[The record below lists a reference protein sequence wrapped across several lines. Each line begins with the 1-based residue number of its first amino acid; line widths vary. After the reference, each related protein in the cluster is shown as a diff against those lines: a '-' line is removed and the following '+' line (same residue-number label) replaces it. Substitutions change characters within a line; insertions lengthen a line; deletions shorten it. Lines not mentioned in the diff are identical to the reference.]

1 MQYSISDLEH
11 LSGISVHNIR
21 IWERRYG
28 ALKPLR
34 TAGNTRYYDDEQLKR
49 LLSITALYH
58 AGHKI
63 SRACSMSKDDM
74 FELLQGDLS
83 KNLSAEQSY
92 EFIISQ
98 IISSSLVY
106 DEHKISSLISTS
118 ISQNGLLATYK
129 FVIYPTL
136 MRIGLMWLSDLVYP
150 SQEHFLSQII
160 RQKLFAAIDACPAQS
175 NGNVPRWLLFLPED
189 DDHDIGLLL
198 ANYLLRANGQQVIYL
213 GPRVPLQSLADTGKA
228 TQPQNLLFFITRI
241 SPIVGVQTYIDE
253 LCVKFPDASIYL
265 SGNKKLLTGINYP
278 ANIKWLKSPDEFEQV
293 IAGA

>member
-1 MQYSISDLEH
+1 MQYSISDLEQ

-28 ALKPLR
+28 ALQPLR

-63 SRACSMSKDDM
+63 SRACAMSKDDM
-74 FELLQGDLS
+74 SEMLQHDLS
-83 KNLSAEQSY
+83 RNLSAEQSY
-92 EFIISQ
+92 EFLISQ

-106 DEHKISSLISTS
+106 NEKKISSLISTS
-118 ISQNGLLATYK
+118 INQNGLLATYK

-160 RQKLFAAIDACPAQS
+160 RQKIFAAIDACTVQEADAA
-175 NGNVPRWLLFLPED
+175 PRWLLFLPED
-189 DDHDIGLLL
+189 EDHDIGLLL

-213 GPRVPLQSLADTGKA
+213 GPRVPLQSLANTAQA
-228 TQPQNLLFFITRI
+228 TQPQNLLFFITRAR
-241 SPIVGVQTYIDE
+241 PLGGLQTYIDQ
-253 LCVKFPDASIYL
+253 LSVKFPDANIYL
-265 SGNKKLLTGINYP
+265 SGNKKVLTGVNYP
-278 ANIKWLKSPDEFEQV
+278 ANVKWLKSPDEFERV